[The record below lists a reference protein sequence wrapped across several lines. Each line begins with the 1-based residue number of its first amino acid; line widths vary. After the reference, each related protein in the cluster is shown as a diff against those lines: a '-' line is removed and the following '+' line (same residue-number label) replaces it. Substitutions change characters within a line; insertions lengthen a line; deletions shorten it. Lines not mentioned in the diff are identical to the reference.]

1 MADDSKDKKIS
12 GLCSVYREIA
22 ELMGMEVASQFY
34 NHFKGQ
40 QVTFPNKLYD
50 AGYLKNEILDEYAE
64 GKSVRELSVKYGYTE
79 RRIRQIVRTEKNEK
93 NLE

>member
-1 MADDSKDKKIS
+1 MAGDSKDDDIS

-22 ELMGMEVASQFY
+22 ELMGVDVASQFY

-50 AGYLKNEILDEYAE
+50 AGYLKNEILEEYAQ
-64 GKSVRELSVKYGYTE
+64 GKSIRELSVKYGYTE
-79 RRIRQIVRTEKNEK
+79 RRIRQIVQVDKK
-93 NLE
+93 

>member
-1 MADDSKDKKIS
+1 MAGDSKDDDIS

-22 ELMGMEVASQFY
+22 ELMGVDVASQFY

-50 AGYLKNEILDEYAE
+50 SGYLKNEILEEYAQ
-64 GKSVRELSVKYGYTE
+64 GKSIRELSVKYGYTE
-79 RRIRQIVRTEKNEK
+79 RRIRQIVQLEKK
-93 NLE
+93 

>member
-1 MADDSKDKKIS
+1 MAGDSKDDDIS

-22 ELMGMEVASQFY
+22 ELMGVDVASQFY

-50 AGYLKNEILDEYAE
+50 AGYLKNEILEEYAQ
-64 GKSVRELSVKYGYTE
+64 GKSIRELSVKYGYTE
-79 RRIRQIVRTEKNEK
+79 RRIRQIVQLEKK
-93 NLE
+93 

>member
-1 MADDSKDKKIS
+1 MAEDSKDDDIS

-22 ELMGMEVASQFY
+22 ELMGMDVASQFY

-50 AGYLKNEILDEYAE
+50 SGYLKNEILEEYAQ
-64 GKSVRELSVKYGYTE
+64 GKSIRELSVKFGYTE
-79 RRIRQIVRTEKNEK
+79 RRIRQIVQVEKK
-93 NLE
+93 

>member
-1 MADDSKDKKIS
+1 MEKLAGDSKDDDIS

-22 ELMGMEVASQFY
+22 ELMGVDVASQFY

-50 AGYLKNEILDEYAE
+50 AGYLKNEILEEYAQ
-64 GKSVRELSVKYGYTE
+64 GKSIRELSVKYGYTE
-79 RRIRQIVRTEKNEK
+79 RRIRQIVQLEKK
-93 NLE
+93 

>member
-1 MADDSKDKKIS
+1 MAGDSKDDDIS

-22 ELMGMEVASQFY
+22 ELMGVDVASQFY

-50 AGYLKNEILDEYAE
+50 AGYLKNEILEEYAQ
-64 GKSVRELSVKYGYTE
+64 GKSIRELSVKYGYTE
-79 RRIRQIVRTEKNEK
+79 RRKRQIVQLEKK
-93 NLE
+93 

>member
-1 MADDSKDKKIS
+1 MARDSKDDDIS

-22 ELMGMEVASQFY
+22 ELMGVDVASQFY

-50 AGYLKNEILDEYAE
+50 AGYLKNEILEEYAQ
-64 GKSVRELSVKYGYTE
+64 GKSIRELSVKYGYTE
-79 RRIRQIVRTEKNEK
+79 RRIRQIVQLEKK
-93 NLE
+93 

>member
-1 MADDSKDKKIS
+1 MEKLAEDSKDDDIS

-22 ELMGMEVASQFY
+22 ELMGMDVASQFY

-50 AGYLKNEILDEYAE
+50 SGYLKNEILEEYAQ
-64 GKSVRELSVKYGYTE
+64 GKSIRELSVKYGYTE
-79 RRIRQIVRTEKNEK
+79 RRIRQIVQLEKK
-93 NLE
+93 

>member
-1 MADDSKDKKIS
+1 MAEDSKDDDIS

-22 ELMGMEVASQFY
+22 ELMGIDVASQFY

-50 AGYLKNEILDEYAE
+50 AGYLKNEILEEYAQ
-64 GKSVRELSVKYGYTE
+64 GKSIRELSVKYGYTE
-79 RRIRQIVRTEKNEK
+79 RRIRQIVQVDKK
-93 NLE
+93 

>member
-1 MADDSKDKKIS
+1 MAEDSKDDDIS

-22 ELMGMEVASQFY
+22 ELMGVDVASQFY

-50 AGYLKNEILDEYAE
+50 AGYLKNEILEEYAQ
-64 GKSVRELSVKYGYTE
+64 GKSIRELSVKYGYTE
-79 RRIRQIVRTEKNEK
+79 RRIRQIVQLEKK
-93 NLE
+93 

>member
-1 MADDSKDKKIS
+1 MAEDSKDDDIS

-22 ELMGMEVASQFY
+22 ELMGMDVASQFY

-50 AGYLKNEILDEYAE
+50 SGYLKNEILEEYAQ
-64 GKSVRELSVKYGYTE
+64 GKSIRELSVKFGYTE
-79 RRIRQIVRTEKNEK
+79 RRIRQIVQVDKK
-93 NLE
+93 

>member
-1 MADDSKDKKIS
+1 MAEDSKDDDLS

-22 ELMGMEVASQFY
+22 ELMGMDVASQFY

-50 AGYLKNEILDEYAE
+50 SGYLKNEILEEYAQ
-64 GKSVRELSVKYGYTE
+64 GKSIRELSVKFGYTE
-79 RRIRQIVRTEKNEK
+79 RRIRQIVQLEKK
-93 NLE
+93 